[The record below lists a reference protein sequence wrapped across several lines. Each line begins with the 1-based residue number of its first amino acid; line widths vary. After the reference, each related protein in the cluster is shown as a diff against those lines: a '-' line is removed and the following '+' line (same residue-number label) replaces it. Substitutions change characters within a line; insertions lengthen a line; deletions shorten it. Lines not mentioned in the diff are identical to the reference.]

1 NNDFFGNTITVAGLL
16 TGKDIVEQLKEK
28 DLGEVLILPEV
39 LLNYDRVL
47 LDDYSISD
55 IEKALDIKVITVP
68 NDGAKLKEIIGG

>member
-1 NNDFFGNTITVAGLL
+1 ML